1 MTMMSTDVCSAIFPL
16 IGDVYRF
23 SMSDLGNLQ
32 MAMSGSAF
40 VLDGSSF
47 RVHLP
52 GRQNVE
58 NALAVIA
65 CARAVGVS
73 DEIIA
78 DGLESVQTVPGRME
92 LVSHDEFDA

>member
-1 MTMMSTDVCSAIFPL
+1 MIVNDDDVHGRLLGDLSSG

-23 SMSDLGNLQ
+23 SMSDIENLQ
-32 MAMSGSAF
+32 MAMSGSVF

-65 CARAVGVS
+65 CARAVG
-73 DEIIA
+73 
-78 DGLESVQTVPGRME
+78 
-92 LVSHDEFDA
+92 